1 MPNDITPNDGI
12 LNTAYEN
19 ALLGFILVDPDK
31 MLEVAEILPAPEYFT
46 QTQNRTAWEIFLKLF
61 REDRFPG
68 SPALMISELYMKAKA
83 QFPTEMAAAG
93 YVNRLLNAPTTE
105 AKKFNPKKFVEYAE
119 YIKWE
124 HDKKKLNSIA
134 DEIKAAAST
143 TAVADKEEFV
153 SSIEDQ
159 IAEVTMNV
167 HGKDS
172 LLHISEI
179 TEPLE
184 SQLARLRRGEKLGG
198 GVMTGIDM
206 LDKTLNGLKGGEM
219 CVLAGRPAMGKAC
232 VLTTGIVSFDFE
244 SERPVRTTMGDI
256 KVGDY
261 VYNRHG
267 KPVKVLGVYP
277 QGELDAYELTFSD
290 GRTAICSADHIWPY
304 WQRTRRNGQHT
315 EVINNMTLQE
325 MLDKGI
331 YEIKP
336 HEKDDPTRRNRS
348 RFSMPINDSVEFPE
362 QKHKLAPYL
371 MGVFLGDGCKNVNG
385 CFELSSEL
393 EYHVAQIAEM
403 LGCKGYH
410 KQKTSYS
417 WNFYREKYQGGEKN
431 TCLHIWDIDPQYSE
445 LLSNTYCGDKY
456 IPQEYLFDSIEN
468 RWELLRGLM
477 DTDGTI
483 TKEPWRNPLT
493 FNTTS
498 KKLAYD
504 FRSLCNSLGL
514 IAHITENDRRG
525 QTQYSNGAEYIRKS
539 IEYNVSILVPNEMK
553 TKFFTVKHKL
563 ERAKEA
569 AEHGAVRGAKYDR
582 IQLKKVEKLP
592 GKQEMVCLMV
602 DDPEHLFL
610 CNDYLVTH
618 NTTLSMQ
625 IAYNVAQ
632 TLTDNQPNAVLIFSL
647 EMMEDQLMS
656 RMVATSGRINMK
668 SFMEEYEHLIDDGY
682 YARAYSKSFED
693 KMRQKLDIQFQRA
706 EVALDHVKKLPIYT
720 TTEPGMTP
728 NSIKSLVMQKK
739 REIEKKGEH
748 LALIVIDYLQLMVPS
763 LLKNNASRTEEVGDM
778 SRKMKLLAKE
788 FDVPVLLLA
797 QLNRNA
803 DVTERPNLKDLRE
816 SGSIEQDADKVM
828 FIWSEHADKSP
839 SDFAEYREDAARVEA
854 LRREQQKVT
863 ISVAKNRQG
872 ESGDVPVIFD
882 KGFQTFVSQSDEYAA
897 NNEQYE
903 EFAAKYYQKTRT
915 DDIFWPLR
923 PGEIPEEMERFRN
936 PVIREIPYLTP
947 DGKLITM
954 ANENEGGRGSMTIQ
968 SNVITPATQ
977 NTSPQSPQDAMYDES
992 AYGQLDRTTPAPLP
1006 EIDDLSTGFEE
1017 IDDEDDSDGASAIP
1031 AVITADNIDQ
1041 VPFDD
1046 DDGVED
1052 FSEVSDS
1059 LSGGYNGGNSASDI
1073 EMDDEDDMDIDL
1085 DSLDL
1090 LDALSDELES

>member
-31 MLEVAEILPAPEYFT
+31 MLEVSEILPTPDYFT
-46 QTQNRTAWEIFLKLF
+46 QSQNRTAWEIFLKLF

-68 SPALMISELYMKAKA
+68 SPALMISELHMGAKA
-83 QFPTEMAAAG
+83 QFPTEMEAAG

-105 AKKFNPKKFVEYAE
+105 AKKFNPKSFVEYAE

-124 HDKKKLNSIA
+124 RDKKKLTTIA

-143 TAVADKEEFV
+143 TNVADKEEFV

-159 IAEVTMNV
+159 LAEVTMNV

-219 CVLAGRPAMGKAC
+219 CVLAARPACGKSLTCNTLITAC
-232 VLTTGIVSFDFE
+232 DETGS
-244 SERPVRTTMGDI
+244 PYRTTMGDI

-277 QGELDAYELTFSD
+277 QGKLDAYKLTFSD
-290 GRTAICSADHIWPY
+290 GRTAVCSADHIWPFLH
-304 WQRTRRNGQHT
+304 RTTRDRKQIRIEDT
-315 EVINNMTLQE
+315 ITVKE
-325 MLDKGI
+325 MLRQGI
-331 YEIKP
+331 YKQ
-336 HEKDDPTRRNRS
+336 HNGKNRS
-348 RFSMPINDSVEFPE
+348 RFYMPISDAVEMPE
-362 QKHKLAPYL
+362 QQHGIHPYV
-371 MGVFLGDGCKNVNG
+371 MGAFLGDGCKNIG
-385 CFELSSEL
+385 GWFSLSSNDVEIPDRIAAL
-393 EYHVAQIAEM
+393 LGAKAQKE
-403 LGCKGYH
+403 H
-410 KQKTSYS
+410 KNGEGYS
-417 WNFYREKYQGGEKN
+417 WKFVYPGKFHPN
-431 TCLHIWDIDPQYSE
+431 HDPVRVRIADKDRRYVE
-445 LLSNTYCGDKY
+445 LLSETYCGDKY
-456 IPQEYLFDSIEN
+456 IPDEYLFDSIEN
-468 RWELLRGLM
+468 RWELLNGLM
-477 DTDGTI
+477 DTDGSFSMSNGNKRGTAS
-483 TKEPWRNPLT
+483 
-493 FNTTS
+493 FSTTS
-498 KKLAYD
+498 KRLAVD
-504 FRSLCNSLGL
+504 VRSLCNSLGVIANIHEYDHEGQQRKVNGVTYERHGSIYVVQL
-514 IAHITENDRRG
+514 ICTDEQLNKLFFLPRKRERVQKTLRLASHRR
-525 QTQYSNGAEYIRKS
+525 
-539 IEYNVSILVPNEMK
+539 YNCIYLRD
-553 TKFFTVKHKL
+553 L
-563 ERAKEA
+563 EKMPE
-569 AEHGAVRGAKYDR
+569 
-582 IQLKKVEKLP
+582 
-592 GKQEMVCLMV
+592 KQEMVCIMV
-602 DDPEHLFL
+602 DDPEHLYL

-625 IAYNVAQ
+625 VAYNVAQ
-632 TLTDNQPNAVLIFSL
+632 TQTDGKPNAVLIFSL

-668 SFMEEYEHLIDDGY
+668 SFMEEYEHLIDNGY

-706 EVALDHVKKLPIYT
+706 ELALDYIKKLPIYT

-739 REIEKKGEH
+739 REIEKNGEN
-748 LALIVIDYLQLMVPS
+748 LALVVIDYLQLMVPS
-763 LLKNNASRTEEVGDM
+763 IMKANASRTEEVGDM

-839 SDFAEYREDAARVEA
+839 SDFSEYREDAARVEA

-915 DDIFWPLR
+915 DDLFWPLR

-936 PVIREIPYLTP
+936 PLIRECPYLAP

-954 ANENEGGRGSMTIQ
+954 ANEGEGGRGSMTIQ

-977 NTSPQSPQDAMYDES
+977 STSPQSPQDAMYDEAS
-992 AYGQLDRTTPAPLP
+992 YGQLDRTTPAPLP

-1017 IDDEDDSDGASAIP
+1017 IGDEDDGNVPAIP

-1046 DDGVED
+1046 DDDRDGDAPVGAASSTEPGD
-1052 FSEVSDS
+1052 EE
-1059 LSGGYNGGNSASDI
+1059 GAASDI
-1073 EMDDEDDMDIDL
+1073 EMDDDDMDIDL

-1090 LDALSDELES
+1090 LDALTGELES

>member
-143 TAVADKEEFV
+143 TAVADKDEFV

-219 CVLAGRPAMGKAC
+219 CVLAARPGTGKS
-232 VLTTGIVSFDFE
+232 LLYSTLIVKKTKRGKPSLSPLYD
-244 SERPVRTTMGDI
+244 V

-290 GRTAICSADHIWPY
+290 GRTTVCSADHIWPY
-304 WQRTRRNGQHT
+304 WQKLHRSEQIGN
-315 EVINNMTLQE
+315 ITLQE
-325 MLDKGI
+325 MLDRGI
-331 YEIKP
+331 IHIKP
-336 HEKDDPTRRNRS
+336 NEKNDPTRRNRS
-348 RFSMPINDSVEFPE
+348 RFSMPINEAVEFPE
-362 QKHKLAPYL
+362 QKHKLSPYL

-385 CFELSSEL
+385 RFELSSEL

-403 LGCKGYH
+403 LGCKGY
-410 KQKTSYS
+410 KNKTGSYS
-417 WNFYREKYQGGEKN
+417 WFFYPEIYNPDDKN
-431 TCLHIWDIDPQYSE
+431 KCLHIWDIDPQYSE

-456 IPQEYLFDSIEN
+456 IPQEYLFDSIKN
-468 RWELLRGLM
+468 RWDLLRGLM
-477 DTDGTI
+477 DTDGSI
-483 TKEPWRNPLT
+483 TKESWRHPLA
-493 FNTTS
+493 FSTTS

-525 QTQYSNGAEYIRKS
+525 QTQYSNGTEYTRKS

-569 AEHGAVRGAKYDR
+569 AEHGAARGAKYDR

-592 GKQEMVCLMV
+592 EKQEMVCLMV

-625 IAYNVAQ
+625 VAYNVAQ
-632 TLTDNQPNAVLIFSL
+632 TKTDDKPNAVLIFSL

-706 EVALDHVKKLPIYT
+706 EVALDHIKTLPIYT

-739 REIEKKGEH
+739 REIEKNGER
-748 LALIVIDYLQLMVPS
+748 LALVVIDYLQLMIPS
-763 LLKNNASRTEEVGDM
+763 LNKANASRTEEVGDM

-992 AYGQLDRTTPAPLP
+992 AYGRLDRTTPAPLP

-1017 IDDEDDSDGASAIP
+1017 ISDEDDVDEASAIP

-1046 DDGVED
+1046 DDDIDGLSD
-1052 FSEVSDS
+1052 VSDFH
-1059 LSGGYNGGNSASDI
+1059 SGGYNGGNSASDI

>member
-31 MLEVAEILPAPEYFT
+31 MLEVSEILPTPEYFT
-46 QTQNRTAWEIFLKLF
+46 QSQNRTAWEIFLKLF

-68 SPALMISELYMKAKA
+68 SPALMISELHMGAKA
-83 QFPTEMAAAG
+83 QFPTEMEAAG

-105 AKKFNPKKFVEYAE
+105 AKKFNPKSFVEYAE

-124 HDKKKLNSIA
+124 RDKKKLTTIA
-134 DEIKAAAST
+134 DEIKAAATT

-159 IAEVTMNV
+159 IAEITMNV

-219 CVLAGRPAMGKAC
+219 CVLAARPAMGKSIIYNSLILKKSKNGKP
-232 VLTTGIVSFDFE
+232 VLTPLYNIE
-244 SERPVRTTMGDI
+244 
-256 KVGDY
+256 VGDY

-267 KPVKVLGVYP
+267 KPVEVLGVYP
-277 QGELDAYELTFSD
+277 QGKLDAYELTFSD

-304 WQRTRRNGQHT
+304 WQRLHRSEQIGN
-315 EVINNMTLQE
+315 ITLEQ
-325 MLDKGI
+325 MLEKGI
-331 YEIKP
+331 YHIKP
-336 HEKDDPTRRNRS
+336 SEKDDPTRRNRS
-348 RFSMPINDSVEFPE
+348 RFSMPINDAVEFPE
-362 QKHKLAPYL
+362 QNHKISPYI
-371 MGVFLGDGCKNVNG
+371 MGAFLGDGCKNSEG
-385 CFELSSEL
+385 YFELSSEL
-393 EYHVAQIAEM
+393 EYHAAQIANM
-403 LGCKGYH
+403 LGCKGYR
-410 KQKTSYS
+410 KQSKSYS
-417 WNFYREKYQGGEKN
+417 WHFYKEPYVEGEKN
-431 TCLHIWDIDPQYSE
+431 KKLHVWDIDPAYAE

-456 IPQEYLFDSIEN
+456 IPEEYLFDSIEN

-483 TKEPWRNPLT
+483 FKQPWRHPIT

-498 KKLAYD
+498 EQLAYD

-514 IAHITENDRRG
+514 IAHIATNDRRG
-525 QTQYSNGAEYIRKS
+525 QTHKSQNGTEYIRKS

-553 TKFFTVKHKL
+553 PKFFTVEHKL
-563 ERAKEA
+563 ARAREA
-569 AEHGAVRGAKYDR
+569 AAHGATRGAKYDR

-592 GKQEMVCLMV
+592 QQEEMVCIMV
-602 DDPEHLFL
+602 DDPEHLYL
-610 CNDYLVTH
+610 CNDFLVTH

-625 IAYNVAQ
+625 VAYNVAQ
-632 TLTDNQPNAVLIFSL
+632 TQTDGKPNAVLIFSL

-693 KMRQKLDIQFQRA
+693 KMRQKLDTQFQRA
-706 EVALDHVKKLPIYT
+706 EIALDYVKQLPIYT
-720 TTEPGMTP
+720 TTEPGMSP

-739 REIEKKGEH
+739 REIEKKGEK
-748 LALIVIDYLQLMVPS
+748 LALIVIDYLQLMVPALS
-763 LLKNNASRTEEVGDM
+763 KQNASRTEEVGDM

-828 FIWSEHADKSP
+828 FIWSEHSDKSP
-839 SDFAEYREDAARVEA
+839 SDFSEYREDAARVEA

-947 DGKLITM
+947 DGKMITM

-968 SNVITPATQ
+968 SNIITPATQ
-977 NTSPQSPQDAMYDES
+977 STSPQSANDAMYDEGS
-992 AYGQLDRTTPAPLP
+992 YGQLDRSMPAPLP

-1017 IDDEDDSDGASAIP
+1017 IGDEDEP
-1031 AVITADNIDQ
+1031 AMPDVITADNIDE

-1046 DDGVED
+1046 DDPD
-1052 FSEVSDS
+1052 APMSEHDEGGSSDD
-1059 LSGGYNGGNSASDI
+1059 DI
-1073 EMDDEDDMDIDL
+1073 EMDDDDMDIDL

>member
-31 MLEVAEILPAPEYFT
+31 MLEVSEILPTPDYFT
-46 QTQNRTAWEIFLKLF
+46 QSQNRTAWEIFLKLF

-68 SPALMISELYMKAKA
+68 SPALMISELHMGAKA
-83 QFPTEMAAAG
+83 QFPTEMEAAG

-105 AKKFNPKKFVEYAE
+105 AKKFNPKSFVEYAE

-124 HDKKKLNSIA
+124 RDKKKLTTIA

-143 TAVADKEEFV
+143 TNVADKEEFV

-159 IAEVTMNV
+159 LAEVTMNV

-219 CVLAGRPAMGKAC
+219 CVLAARPAQGK
-232 VLTTGIVSFDFE
+232 
-244 SERPVRTTMGDI
+244 
-256 KVGDY
+256 
-261 VYNRHG
+261 
-267 KPVKVLGVYP
+267 
-277 QGELDAYELTFSD
+277 
-290 GRTAICSADHIWPY
+290 
-304 WQRTRRNGQHT
+304 
-315 EVINNMTLQE
+315 
-325 MLDKGI
+325 
-331 YEIKP
+331 
-336 HEKDDPTRRNRS
+336 
-348 RFSMPINDSVEFPE
+348 
-362 QKHKLAPYL
+362 
-371 MGVFLGDGCKNVNG
+371 
-385 CFELSSEL
+385 
-393 EYHVAQIAEM
+393 
-403 LGCKGYH
+403 
-410 KQKTSYS
+410 
-417 WNFYREKYQGGEKN
+417 
-431 TCLHIWDIDPQYSE
+431 
-445 LLSNTYCGDKY
+445 
-456 IPQEYLFDSIEN
+456 
-468 RWELLRGLM
+468 
-477 DTDGTI
+477 
-483 TKEPWRNPLT
+483 
-493 FNTTS
+493 
-498 KKLAYD
+498 
-504 FRSLCNSLGL
+504 
-514 IAHITENDRRG
+514 
-525 QTQYSNGAEYIRKS
+525 
-539 IEYNVSILVPNEMK
+539 
-553 TKFFTVKHKL
+553 
-563 ERAKEA
+563 
-569 AEHGAVRGAKYDR
+569 
-582 IQLKKVEKLP
+582 
-592 GKQEMVCLMV
+592 
-602 DDPEHLFL
+602 
-610 CNDYLVTH
+610 
-618 NTTLSMQ
+618 TTLSMQ
-625 IAYNVAQ
+625 IAYNVAK
-632 TLTDNQPNAVLIFSL
+632 TLTDGKPNAVLIFSL

-706 EVALDHVKKLPIYT
+706 EIALDHVKKLPIYT

-739 REIEKKGEH
+739 REIEKNGEH
-748 LALIVIDYLQLMVPS
+748 LALVVIDYLQLMVPS
-763 LLKNNASRTEEVGDM
+763 LMKANASRTEEVGDM

-839 SDFAEYREDAARVEA
+839 SDFSEYREDAARVEA

-915 DDIFWPLR
+915 DDLFWPLR
-923 PGEIPEEMERFRN
+923 TGEIPEEMERFRN
-936 PVIREIPYLTP
+936 PLIRECPYLTP

-954 ANENEGGRGSMTIQ
+954 ANEGEGGRGSMTIQ
-968 SNVITPATQ
+968 STPITPATQ

-992 AYGQLDRTTPAPLP
+992 SYGQLDRTTPAPLP

-1017 IDDEDDSDGASAIP
+1017 IGDEDDTPAIP

-1046 DDGVED
+1046 DDDRDGDVPAGAASSTEPGD
-1052 FSEVSDS
+1052 EE
-1059 LSGGYNGGNSASDI
+1059 GSASDI
-1073 EMDDEDDMDIDL
+1073 EMDDDDMDIDL

-1090 LDALSDELES
+1090 LDALTGELES